1 LANGELLHP
10 IHQNLIVLSRQY
22 HDDTDRNKTGSVM
35 VECQSFR
42 QGCVGCCVNMRWSPE
57 RVSAYLAGNTRV
69 FSMISSD
76 HRLRLSDLARIHWKR
91 GGWRDHLLVSV
102 LAPVTLGLT
111 AWLWMRFHG
120 SCCFAGI
127 IDPVTGRG
135 GCLIHPARVGLP
147 DLRRHAFPGLVLLG
161 CNRSLRC
168 PQLDRVPLDLSSD
181 LINTSKEGFSSL
193 RRMGRKPLKRG
204 LHGSGAQAH
213 SPD

>member
-1 LANGELLHP
+1 MGTSSPHKKTRLYFFGN
-10 IHQNLIVLSRQY
+10 IVMIRRQI
-22 HDDTDRNKTGSVM
+22 RRGSVM

-57 RVSAYLAGNTRV
+57 RVSAYLAENTRV
-69 FSMISSD
+69 FSTISSD
-76 HRLRLSDLARIHWKR
+76 HRLRFSDLTKIHWKR

-102 LAPVTLGLT
+102 LAPITLGLT

-147 DLRRHAFPGLVLLG
+147 DLRRHAFPGLLLLG

-168 PQLDRVPLDLSSD
+168 PLLDRTPVDLSSG
-181 LINTSKEGFSSL
+181 LIDTSATGFSSL
-193 RRMGRKPLKRG
+193 RGRGRKPRK
-204 LHGSGAQAH
+204 
-213 SPD
+213 